1 MDLKQLFGSILTILG
16 AATLIIAVLIAL
28 DGIDTF
34 FGLTVDGWQA
44 LIIGLLGL
52 IFFST
57 GINLIKHSNPR
68 S

>member
-1 MDLKQLFGSILTILG
+1 MDLKQLFGSILTIIG
-16 AATLIIAVLIAL
+16 AAILIFAVLIAL

-34 FGLTVDGWQA
+34 FGLPVNGWQA
-44 LIIGLLGL
+44 LIVGILGL

-68 S
+68 N